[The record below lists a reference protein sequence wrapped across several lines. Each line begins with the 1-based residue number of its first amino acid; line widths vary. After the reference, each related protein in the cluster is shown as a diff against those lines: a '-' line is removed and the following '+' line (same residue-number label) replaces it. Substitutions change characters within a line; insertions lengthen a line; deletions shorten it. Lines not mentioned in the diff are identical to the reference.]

1 MGLTLNTPDT
11 GGRQK
16 AKTGWNLVDI
26 LESRKYVVTILY
38 LSPCV
43 YVWMRCEDEGPFVI
57 SCWCGDTGPGLV
69 MMMVART

>member
-43 YVWMRCEDEGPFVI
+43 YVWMRCEDEGYLLSPV
-57 SCWCGDTGPGLV
+57 GVETPGPAL
-69 MMMVART
+69 